1 MQVSSDLDEDLLL
14 ELVWRWQPVCRN
26 IHWFCQQHV
35 SKHLLKVSGH
45 VPLLNDAAV
54 VLDGQDDRKA
64 VEKKG
69 FISLVFLPC
78 DSLEVF
84 FLVCP
89 EWAGCLC
96 LDLDTNV

>member
-1 MQVSSDLDEDLLL
+1 MQVPSDLDEDLLL
-14 ELVWRWQPVCRN
+14 ELVWRWQPICRN

-64 VEKKG
+64 VKKG
-69 FISLVFLPC
+69 FISLVF
-78 DSLEVF
+78 F
-84 FLVCP
+84 YM
-89 EWAGCLC
+89 
-96 LDLDTNV
+96 

>member
-1 MQVSSDLDEDLLL
+1 MQAPSDLDEDLLL
-14 ELVWRWQPVCRN
+14 ELAWRWQPIRRN

-35 SKHLLKVSGH
+35 SKHLLKARGH

-78 DSLEVF
+78 ESLEVF
-84 FLVCP
+84 FFSLSRMGRLP
-89 EWAGCLC
+89 LSRSGY
-96 LDLDTNV
+96 

>member
-1 MQVSSDLDEDLLL
+1 MQAPSDLDEDLLL
-14 ELVWRWQPVCRN
+14 ELAWRWQPIRRN

-35 SKHLLKVSGH
+35 SKHLLKARGH

-69 FISLVFLPC
+69 FLFLPC
-78 DSLEVF
+78 ESLEVF
-84 FLVCP
+84 FF
-89 EWAGCLC
+89 
-96 LDLDTNV
+96 